1 MKSIEFM
8 QILRESEKSVFT
20 MNDIA
25 KIISKD
31 LEYSRLYVHRLEK
44 KGYIKELEHGK
55 YVIDDHPFIISS
67 NIIFPSY
74 ISFLSGLNYHDLTTQ
89 MSSITFVATIKS
101 KKEMRLGNFSI
112 KFIKLNKSRF
122 FGYKRE
128 KFNNKLIFVGEIEK
142 VIVDSLFLPE
152 YCPITETFEA
162 LKSRKFDLD
171 KLTDYALGMNS
182 IIVLKRLGYMLDLL
196 DLDVH
201 KKVKNKLNNR
211 YDLLNPFLPKSK
223 NINKKW
229 KLTINEGLEP

>member
-1 MKSIEFM
+1 M
-8 QILRESEKSVFT
+8 
-20 MNDIA
+20 
-25 KIISKD
+25 
-31 LEYSRLYVHRLEK
+31 
-44 KGYIKELEHGK
+44 
-55 YVIDDHPFIISS
+55 S
-67 NIIFPSY
+67 N
-74 ISFLSGLNYHDLTTQ
+74 
-89 MSSITFVATIKS
+89 ITFVAARKS
-101 KKEMRLGNFSI
+101 KKEMRLGDFSI

-171 KLTDYALGMNS
+171 KIMDYALRMNS

-196 DLDVH
+196 DVDIH
-201 KKVKNKLNNR
+201 KKVKNELNNR
-211 YDLLNPFLPKSK
+211 YDLLNPFLPKSE